1 MEANTDGKDTK
12 QKGQADT
19 LPELRLCTELCV
31 VFSLHAAG
39 GYL

>member
-19 LPELRLCTELCV
+19 RPELLLCIELGV
-31 VFSLHAAG
+31 VFSLDAVG